1 MFDLSPHEAIAIQM
15 KHIIWYADR
24 YPTGLIGLAAHVVAV
39 SDYAAFDIL
48 DDWNTPQNIFDIN
61 KAFPRGG
68 QIESIISAAAN
79 GVCWLPENYFTKGKI
94 EC

>member
-1 MFDLSPHEAIAIQM
+1 MFDFDISPYEASAIQM

-24 YPTGLIGLAAHVVAV
+24 YPTGLIGLAAHIVAV

-48 DDWNTPQNIFDIN
+48 DEWDTPQDIFAIN

-68 QIESIISAAAN
+68 QIENILSEAAS
-79 GVCWLPENYFTKGKI
+79 GIC
-94 EC
+94 